1 MWGKVY
7 TGFGYW
13 DASAWILFFFIAAF
27 FTLWL
32 RSQGRSDYKKG
43 TDQDEIYWS
52 GNEVPEDG
60 EDITVP
66 ASSAYWGFRKALE
79 PFYKGLLGMHTGI
92 ATDIVGYYV
101 IAVAFLAVF
110 ILLV

>member
-1 MWGKVY
+1 MGKVY

-13 DASAWILFFFIAAF
+13 DVGAWILFFAVAAF
-27 FTLWL
+27 YILWL
-32 RSQGRSDYKKG
+32 RAQGRSDFKKG

-60 EDITVP
+60 AEL
-66 ASSAYWGFRKALE
+66 WGFRKALE

-92 ATDIVGYYV
+92 ATDMVGYYV
-101 IAVAFLAVF
+101 LSVAFMAVF